1 MRHSIMAKSSVGR
14 GEPFLAS
21 RGLTAHCLHV
31 SVGGSRLPR
40 AVPGR
45 VTWLGVL
52 GKRRLKA
59 TSKASSFGCYFP

>member
-1 MRHSIMAKSSVGR
+1 MKGGVLSKLSSINLPLVIFR
-14 GEPFLAS
+14 NL
-21 RGLTAHCLHV
+21 
-31 SVGGSRLPR
+31 LPR
-40 AVPGR
+40 CGCLGMAAAGDA